1 MKHKDT
7 DKNVSNSSL
16 KLTRVIRKSLIIYL
30 LSGVIVP
37 VICLIFG
44 WRSLENIGSGFIY
57 ASLVVALFGALILAG
72 NTAPAQLAKLSPP
85 KYISPSLGHHQK
97 TESNRFPSRDGGL
110 RFFFTTLICG
120 VFLFLTGLFLKLLQ
134 WV

>member
-7 DKNVSNSSL
+7 DKNISNSSL
-16 KLTRVIRKSLIIYL
+16 RLTRIIRKSLIFYF
-30 LSGVIVP
+30 LSAVIVTF
-37 VICLIFG
+37 ICFIFG
-44 WRSLENIGSGFIY
+44 WRSLENFGSGFIY
-57 ASLVVALFGALILAG
+57 ASLIVALFGALILAG

-85 KYISPSLGHHQK
+85 KYISPSLRCHQE
-97 TESNRFPSRDGGL
+97 TESDSFPSRNGGL

-120 VFLFLTGLFLKLLQ
+120 VFLFLTGLFLKFLE